1 MKFFENFDNFF
12 QNFEWITRLVQLAS
26 LAGRSGLLGTWGLL
40 LLAHFPRPPPLG
52 AYVKTFRHLHL
63 WPQKPFPTSA
73 PTFCGFRKAGE
84 RRYGSEGEIIIVE
97 SGVLGESETPS
108 GDLLGYRDSQFW
120 LIQRIDSSSWFYFFV
135 IFFGYL
141 LGYSLNYLWFFC
153 KFIKI
158 ILVLLFF
165 IAFCC
170 FFFILLKALELLG
183 CGWQVV
189 KPGFTCFLLGKRDRE
204 IQNLNFALS
213 ISTSKQAFFVE
224 VKQKKS
230 NQTLYQF

>member
-1 MKFFENFDNFF
+1 MQCLFLFTSRKAGQHVLLVQGGRGKGGKGTFSFLETSVHVKPLENLWASNFGENFGKFEKFWKIWKFLKILKNIVKYPKFWFFSNFEFFLKFWKNLKSLKFFEIFDNFF

-97 SGVLGESETPS
+97 SGVLGESDTPS
-108 GDLLGYRDSQFW
+108 GDLLGYRDS
-120 LIQRIDSSSWFYFFV
+120 
-135 IFFGYL
+135 
-141 LGYSLNYLWFFC
+141 
-153 KFIKI
+153 
-158 ILVLLFF
+158 
-165 IAFCC
+165 
-170 FFFILLKALELLG
+170 
-183 CGWQVV
+183 
-189 KPGFTCFLLGKRDRE
+189 
-204 IQNLNFALS
+204 
-213 ISTSKQAFFVE
+213 
-224 VKQKKS
+224 
-230 NQTLYQF
+230 